1 MNKSF
6 RSFIIFSIF
15 AIILIVSAVPLM
27 AQTNDEIGDG
37 SVCFH
42 YDIFTSTGEYI
53 SIYLTEEQLINLIY
67 SVPDMEDLIQIT
79 TPNSIISD
87 TFIVDPNTIFFVTTP
102 DGIVGAINF
111 DDLGF
116 FADSYGAASWQQ
128 ANMVTDCL
136 NDGRMNI
143 LAQAMLATIYPDGTG
158 GYMIWRVDPTTSR
171 GFFDYQVIYAQIA
184 DALALANSTGQ
195 PQIIASGETS
205 TLYALINGECQLNS
219 PDAQGIMQEFTFDCG
234 ISS

>member
-6 RSFIIFSIF
+6 RSLILFSIF
-15 AIILIVSAVPLM
+15 ATLLIVSALPLM
-27 AQTNDEIGDG
+27 AQTNDEVDD

-42 YDIFTSTGEYI
+42 YDLFTSTGEYI
-53 SIYLTEEQLINLIY
+53 YLHLTLEEIEALFNNPP
-67 SVPDMEDLIQIT
+67 SFESLIQTIA
-79 TPNSIISD
+79 PDSILSGD
-87 TFIVDPNTIFFVTTP
+87 TILSPEHFLVVASP
-102 DGIVGAINF
+102 DGIIEAVNF
-111 DDLGF
+111 EGEFDAF
-116 FADSYGAASWQQ
+116 SYGAGSWYL

-136 NDGRMNI
+136 NDGRLN
-143 LAQAMLATIYPDGTG
+143 LFNQQMLATIYPDGAG

-171 GFFDYQVIYAQIA
+171 GYFDYQVIYAQIA

-219 PDAQGIMQEFTFDCG
+219 PDAHGIMQEFTFTCAIG
-234 ISS
+234 Q